1 MSVVLSVRAGSRR
14 QREAKEGCDQRF
26 LGHPFIAM
34 VSSVV
39 HSRPDPS
46 GHPLEA
52 LQNAEL
58 SPTPNTS
65 SSPCSHLAF
74 SLPIRKVETLVAP
87 CTQLAALCS
96 SWLCCCCPFVLNKLP
111 FLPSSLL
118 CHPSKLTPLSP
129 PPGSLASLSRLGH
142 FPSAILAI
150 LHSSRRMWP
159 HIATQDN
166 TAWPV
171 PVPQMTGK
179 LPEITAVHG
188 SILHPRA

>member
-1 MSVVLSVRAGSRR
+1 MVLSLRARSRR
-14 QREAKEGCDQRF
+14 QQEAKEGCDQRF

-39 HSRPDPS
+39 HSKRDPS
-46 GHPLEA
+46 GHSLEA
-52 LQNAEL
+52 LQML
-58 SPTPNTS
+58 SWVPTPNTS

-74 SLPIRKVETLVAP
+74 SLPIRKVETLVVP

-96 SWLCCCCPFVLNKLP
+96 SWLCCYCPFVLNKLP
-111 FLPSSLL
+111 LLPNSLF

-129 PPGSLASLSRLGH
+129 PPGSLSPLSRLGH
-142 FPSAILAI
+142 FPSAIL
-150 LHSSRRMWP
+150 HSSRRMWL
-159 HIATQDN
+159 HIATWDN

-171 PVPQMTGK
+171 PVPQVTWK
-179 LPEITAVHG
+179 LPEITVVHG